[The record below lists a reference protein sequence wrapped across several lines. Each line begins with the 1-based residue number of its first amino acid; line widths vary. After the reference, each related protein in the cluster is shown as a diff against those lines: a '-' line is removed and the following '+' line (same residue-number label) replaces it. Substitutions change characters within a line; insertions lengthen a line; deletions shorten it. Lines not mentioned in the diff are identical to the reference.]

1 MCHTLAPAQ
10 VVHPAQ
16 FIFLVT
22 PILCQSTLVI
32 PVGDNGSVDFEMVIT
47 QNDAPMDIAK
57 DEES

>member
-1 MCHTLAPAQ
+1 MCLTLAPAA
-10 VVHPAQ
+10 VVHPAK

-32 PVGDNGSVDFEMVIT
+32 PIRDTGSVDFEAAIT
-47 QNDAPMDIAK
+47 QSDAPMGIAK